1 MHVGRSYR
9 AYEFL
14 NWSKRKMLC
23 LLIVSTVPV
32 LLYILTGFKGLALP
46 WSVVLLLG
54 TTVALVAGFKN
65 TQTYNRSLEA
75 QQIWSS
81 ISASSRVWGIFC
93 HDFVGGEASH
103 RLIYRHLVWLT
114 LLRFELRSSRPWE
127 TTTQKENADF
137 RKFYRVIEQEV
148 SLRDELKR
156 HGSSAEVDKVLRA
169 SNPAAVALAMQSA
182 EIKSL
187 LDSGAITMQAY
198 SEMLKTLRD
207 LHDQQTRTERIKN
220 FHYPRQYAIV
230 SRLFVIISCVLLPL
244 GLIGQFDELKS
255 AAGGFM
261 KGYLVWLVVPLSVL
275 IGSMY
280 TSLDQVGD
288 STANP
293 FEGGA
298 NDVPISQI
306 SRTIEIELKE
316 LLGEA
321 DIPRALEPVNGIA
334 T

>member
-1 MHVGRSYR
+1 
-9 AYEFL
+9 
-14 NWSKRKMLC
+14 MLW

-32 LLYILTGFKGLALP
+32 VIYILTGFSALALP

-54 TTVALVAGFKN
+54 TTVALIAGFKN

-81 ISASSRVWGIFC
+81 ISASSRLWGILC
-93 HDFVGGEASH
+93 REFVSEEASS

-114 LLRFELRSSRPWE
+114 LLRFQLRSPRPWE
-127 TTTQKENADF
+127 TINQKENANF
-137 RKFYRVIEQEV
+137 RKSYRVVEQES
-148 SLRDELKR
+148 SLRDELKK
-156 HGSSAEVDKVLRA
+156 HASSAEVEKVLRA
-169 SNPAAVALAMQSA
+169 SNPAAVALAIQSA
-182 EIKSL
+182 DIKSL
-187 LDSGAITMQAY
+187 LDSGAVTMQAY
-198 SEMLKTLRD
+198 SELLKILRD
-207 LHDQQTRTERIKN
+207 LHDQQTKSERIKN
-220 FHYPRQYAIV
+220 FPYPRQYAIV
-230 SRLFVIISCVLLPL
+230 SRLFVIIFCVLLPL
-244 GLIGQFDELKS
+244 GLINQFNELNS
-255 AAGGFM
+255 EADGFM
-261 KGYLVWLVVPLSVL
+261 KGYLVWLAIPLSVI
-275 IGSMY
+275 IGWMY

-316 LLGEA
+316 MLGEA
-321 DIPRALEPVNGIA
+321 DIPGALEPMNGIA